1 MAGIDMVEEP
11 MGLLLSMEL
20 YKNGVLAIFADNN
33 PRTMI
38 IMPPLIAGEEEIGEI
53 LTALERSYD
62 GVRESWDK
70 VKTAEEGQ
78 EADGPDV

>member
-1 MAGIDMVEEP
+1 

-53 LTALERSYD
+53 LTALELSYG

-70 VKTAEEGQ
+70 LKAAMEEQ
-78 EADGPDV
+78 EADGSNV